1 MSVALYKTGPAEME
15 VEDLREHMMSVFDKR
30 TTDMAKRS
38 SDLKAEYVTLA
49 KQKLSGVINEGKEQ
63 VMKMA

>member
-30 TTDMAKRS
+30 TTDLAKRS
-38 SDLKAEYVTLA
+38 SDLKAEYVTLS